1 MSSTAATAPQSPP
14 PAAAPTNGKPGCAAT
29 AARAA
34 LPPLL
39 GVGLALFLHFVVGP
53 AVGPFYGKLMLAI
66 GINIIMAVSLN
77 IVNGF
82 TGQFSLGHAGFMAIG
97 GYTAAV
103 ITYYGSMKLWGS
115 PAPVVGFAYGGEW
128 LLVGA
133 CLIGGLTAAVAGF
146 LVGAPSLRLRG
157 DYLAIVTLGFG
168 EILRVVIQLSQPV
181 IYSAKTVAETPWP
194 ELFTRL
200 GGSLGFGG
208 LPAYFANYDRELG
221 FVPTRT
227 ADFWVYF
234 FMAMT
239 VIAAYRLKVSS
250 FGRAFLSVREDETAA
265 AALGVPVFAYKVR
278 AFVIAAFFAGIG
290 GALYAHQ
297 LGTTLKSDE
306 MSYMRSVEFV
316 IMVVLGGMGSIS
328 GAIIAAILLTVLPEL
343 LRDFQ
348 AYRMILY
355 ALALILIM
363 ILRPQGIMGVR
374 EIWEIK
380 WVRRLLPRK
389 EAA

>member
-1 MSSTAATAPQSPP
+1 MSTP
-14 PAAAPTNGKPGCAAT
+14 PAAELCAAAPAAKPGLLPT
-29 AARAA
+29 TLRAA
-34 LPPLL
+34 MPLAL
-39 GVGLALFLHFVVGP
+39 GIGLALLMHFVVGP
-53 AVGPFYGKLMLAI
+53 SVGSFTSKLLLSI
-66 GINIIMAVSLN
+66 GINVILAVSLN

-97 GYTAAV
+97 GYTAGM
-103 ITYYGSMKLWGS
+103 ITYYGSLRLWGS
-115 PAPVVGFAYGGEW
+115 AMPHGGFLGAGEW

-133 CLIGGLTAAVAGF
+133 CIVGGLAAALAGL

-168 EILRVVIQLSQPV
+168 EIVRVLIQLSGDV
-181 IYSAKTVAETPWP
+181 VYSAKQANAMPWS
-194 ELFTRL
+194 ELATRL

-208 LPAYFANYDRELG
+208 LPTYFARYHPTLG
-221 FVPTRT
+221 YVPAQTS
-227 ADFWVYF
+227 DFWVYLF
-234 FMAMT
+234 AAFT

-265 AALGVPVFAYKVR
+265 AALGVPVFPYKVR

-306 MSYMRSVEFV
+306 LAYMRSVEIV

-328 GAIIAAILLTVLPEL
+328 GAILAAILLTLLPEA
-343 LRDFQ
+343 LREFKD
-348 AYRMILY
+348 YRMILY
-355 ALALILIM
+355 ALSLIMIM
-363 ILRPQGIMGVR
+363 ILRPQGLLGVR
-374 EIWEIK
+374 EIWDLK
-380 WVRRLLPRK
+380 WFAWLRPRRRT
-389 EAA
+389 A